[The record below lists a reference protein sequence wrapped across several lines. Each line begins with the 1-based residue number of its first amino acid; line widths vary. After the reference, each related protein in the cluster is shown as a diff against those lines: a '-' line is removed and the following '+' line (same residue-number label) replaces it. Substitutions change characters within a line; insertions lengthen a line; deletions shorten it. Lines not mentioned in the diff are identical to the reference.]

1 MGHTNMRSKGF
12 TLVEV
17 MTVVAV
23 IAILAAL
30 AGPSFAQLIAKQRGK
45 AVASELFTALYKT
58 RSEAITRNAAVTIM
72 AKPGGWQNGWEIHDP
87 VVVATVI
94 EDRGVATATAIA
106 GPSSPASVTF
116 QASGRLNPGDTP
128 VFLVTNTVNATSF
141 YQCISLA
148 LSGRPYMKAAQTC

>member
-1 MGHTNMRSKGF
+1 MSRTNMRSKGF

-45 AVASELFTALYKT
+45 AIASELFTALYKT

-94 EDRGVATATAIA
+94 EDRGPATATAIA

-128 VFLVTNTVNATSF
+128 VFLVTNTVNAASF

-148 LSGRPYMKAAQTC
+148 LSGRPYVKAAQTC